1 MTHWRAAWRLK
12 MKPTRK
18 MAPKRP
24 SRLQMDGTE
33 WKKEGMILPQNELK
47 VSSSWGERQGQE
59 LRGNMAGRQ
68 IWGGKG
74 MLRPLGLGPERKKW
88 GRDGVVLFA
97 FVEYFF
103 VEEAD
108 ESVDAFLEGEAG
120 GVEAEGGVLGG
131 FEGG

>member
-1 MTHWRAAWRLK
+1 
-12 MKPTRK
+12 
-18 MAPKRP
+18 
-24 SRLQMDGTE
+24 MDGTE

-47 VSSSWGERQGQE
+47 VSSSWGERQE

-74 MLRPLGLGPERKKW
+74 MLRSLGLGPERKKW
-88 GRDGVVLFA
+88 GRDGVFLFA

-120 GVEAEGGVLGG
+120 GVEAEGGMLGG